1 MTLFESVFTALC
13 FGMLLGIVRF
23 SLLAF
28 LPDNP
33 VSRVLARLD
42 RA

>member
-1 MTLFESVFTALC
+1 MTLFESFFAALC
-13 FGMLLGIVRF
+13 VGTILGIIRF

-28 LPDNP
+28 APDHP
-33 VSRVLARLD
+33 VSRVLARFD